1 MKKKFLFNKKDYK
14 ILIVGLIFIATGF
27 ILMSGG
33 GSDDPNIFNNEI
45 YNFRRI
51 RLSPTLVIFG
61 FVIIFL
67 LSGPKT
73 ISSLLYF
80 SLKIIFKAKVP
91 IDNKNPILK
100 KIIENIFK

>member
-33 GSDDPNIFNNEI
+33 GSDDPNIFNDEI

-51 RLSPTLVIFG
+51 RLSPTLVSFG
-61 FVIIFL
+61 FVIIF
-67 LSGPKT
+67 
-73 ISSLLYF
+73 F
-80 SLKIIFKAKVP
+80 S
-91 IDNKNPILK
+91 ILRK
-100 KIIENIFK
+100 K

>member
-1 MKKKFLFNKKDYK
+1 MKKKILFNKKDYK

-33 GSDDPNIFNNEI
+33 GSDDPNIFNDEI

-61 FVIIFL
+61 FVIIF
-67 LSGPKT
+67 
-73 ISSLLYF
+73 F
-80 SLKIIFKAKVP
+80 S
-91 IDNKNPILK
+91 ILRKKKKYK
-100 KIIENIFK
+100 KIEKNEFF